1 MQKFTRAITRE
12 VELAGERLALTLDAE
27 GISVRFVGSRKPPL
41 TGSWAA
47 ILSGLAQDGGAPS
60 EADVAAAL
68 EQIRGGKSAPR
79 AATAEKAAP
88 VEGSLTPTLARLED
102 WLAANRPRYHQNLRP
117 GATPAEINAIG
128 VNLPDD
134 LRMLLAWHNG
144 QGNEFAGALVQSW
157 MLMGTGQIH
166 AAKNT
171 LDAGDPATGWRPD
184 WVPFLEDDAGNYVC
198 VDPSG
203 PGASVREY
211 WAGKAEHPVVA
222 PSLRQWLET
231 FVEGVDRGE
240 YVEEPE
246 RGRFLKRT

>member
-12 VELAGERLALTLDAE
+12 VELAGERLAMTLDAD

-47 ILSGLAQDGGAPS
+47 ILSGLAQDADAPS

-68 EQIRGGKSAPR
+68 ERMRSGKSTPR
-79 AATAEKAAP
+79 AATGETAAP
-88 VEGSLTPTLARLED
+88 AESSMTPMLARLED
-102 WLAANRPRYHQNLRP
+102 WLAANRPRYHQTLRP

-128 VNLPDD
+128 ANLPDD

-157 MLMGTGQIH
+157 MLMGAGQIQ

-184 WVPFLEDDAGNYVC
+184 WVPFLDDDAGNYVC
-198 VDPSG
+198 VDASQ
-203 PGASVREY
+203 PGAPVREY
-211 WAGKAEHPVVA
+211 WAGNAEHPVVA
-222 PSLRQWLET
+222 PSLGQWLEE
-231 FVEGVDRGE
+231 FVAAVERGE
-240 YVEEPE
+240 YVEDPE
-246 RGRFLKRT
+246 RGRFLKRP